1 MSIWEEYYLSKYF
14 NIFGKQPQ
22 EIQKKLYNDY
32 ITALNQ
38 YYTLVRPDLKGKIK
52 SNITM
57 KDLQKL
63 GVEEVILAYDRE
75 NDTNPESEQTREY
88 EQKLLKVVLPLTK
101 YMNVYIVMD
110 YEGLLPPKG
119 SPSDMGQE
127 TLEKLM
133 KKKIYIPSPEV
144 DFKKERKRAAKK

>member
-52 SNITM
+52 SNITI

-63 GVEEVILAYDRE
+63 GVEEVVI
-75 NDTNPESEQTREY
+75 QTKMFNKR
-88 EQKLLKVVLPLTK
+88 
-101 YMNVYIVMD
+101 I
-110 YEGLLPPKG
+110 
-119 SPSDMGQE
+119 S
-127 TLEKLM
+127 EKLD
-133 KKKIYIPSPEV
+133 KNLELQYNLVIKIERGCRETPTKGGLIMNTSCIV
-144 DFKKERKRAAKK
+144 KIINKETGKENH